1 MPSLKS
7 RLIIGAVRNRHLLQ
21 GSLRPERITAD
32 TDLAAL
38 RRQFEEG
45 AKKMGEV
52 PSDVRLGPVRIGSMR
67 AEWIVPDGAPRD
79 QAVLYTHGGGYI
91 SGNCDDHRMHVAKLA
106 KAAGTG
112 MLLFDY
118 RLAPEH
124 PAPAAVEDT
133 LEAYRWLLAEGFDA
147 SRLAIAGESAGGGL
161 CLAALVAIRD
171 QGLPLPSAAVASS
184 PWLDLS
190 CDADSYCRNARRD
203 ISLLGSW
210 ETWNRF
216 YVGNGNVRDPWISP
230 VHANLRSLP
239 PILIQV
245 GSDEI
250 MLDDCVRFDSLAR
263 DAGVDISLRVWP
275 GMVHCFAFF
284 APLFPEAVA
293 GMEELGAFIA
303 TRLRTASLNA
313 ASGGDQR

>member
-1 MPSLKS
+1 MRSLKS

-21 GSLRPERITAD
+21 GSLRPERITAA
-32 TDLAAL
+32 TDLHAL
-38 RRQFEEG
+38 RKQFEDG
-45 AKKMGEV
+45 ARRMGSV
-52 PSDVRLGPVRIGSMR
+52 PPDVRVTPVQAGALR
-67 AEWIVPDGAPRD
+67 AEWIVPDEAPRD
-79 QAVLYTHGGGYI
+79 RAVLYTHGGGYI

-106 KAAGTG
+106 KAAGVA

-133 LEAYRWLLAEGFDA
+133 LEAYRWLLAEGFEA
-147 SRLAIAGESAGGGL
+147 RNLVVAGESAGGGL
-161 CLAALVAIRD
+161 CIAALVAIRD
-171 QGLPLPSAAVASS
+171 RGLPRPAAGVASS

-190 CDADSYCRNARRD
+190 CEADSYRRNARRD

-230 VHANLRSLP
+230 VYADLRGLP
-239 PILIQV
+239 PMLIQV
-245 GSDEI
+245 GTNEI
-250 MLDDCVRFDSLAR
+250 MLDDCVRFESLAR
-263 DAGVDISLRVWP
+263 GAGTEVSLRVWP

-303 TRLRTASLNA
+303 TRLEAPSSA
-313 ASGGDQR
+313 AS